1 VNSNFEWQFGGW
13 LQGVSPLVAW
23 GILGVVGIGGLLLIV
38 FLYRR
43 TLRKLSP
50 ASRNV
55 LTVLR
60 VALLLVLC
68 VLLAG
73 PARVRRP
80 AGDNQ
85 KNERNLAVIV
95 DRSASMDA
103 VDNRN
108 ETRLQNALRIWQQ
121 HTGEAAQSF
130 DVADHYR
137 FASKLEKVDS
147 LDAATRAGPPGEET
161 QLWKALHDAM
171 ADSPAAI
178 VTITDGLDTS
188 GTDASQVIG
197 EAQSHGIPLYF
208 VPGINRSRPAD
219 LLSIRDV
226 KTPSEVLR
234 VSRFHAS
241 VIAEISAPKDR
252 AVPVS
257 LWSGSRELASGTIK
271 ARAGW
276 NLLPWSADV
285 RAGEAGTMPLE
296 FRLGDGAAMETAA
309 STTEVVNSTT
319 VNILYY
325 QGALQWGYRFLRGAL
340 ESDPSFHLTS
350 ILNPALGVK
359 LTQASGSSMDDLPDN
374 AADLKRFQIVILA
387 HVLADQLTPAQQQ
400 ALVDY
405 AKGGGGVLFIAP
417 DSAATDRFA
426 GTPLEEMLPVV
437 FDRYGS
443 DSQQQ
448 ASTNAFMQRMQSAL
462 ATTGGGDPG
471 GDGYDNS
478 ADNAP
483 TLVPL
488 TVLPA
493 AGTLLKGSQAPLFSN
508 YARVER
514 AKPAAE
520 VLAVHPT
527 ERTSDDAPRVLLA
540 RQQFGQGFTVAM
552 ATDLLWRWKMS
563 LPSSSRAPEVFWQ
576 QLMLSLVPAPAEG
589 MRIVKSSST
598 AAVNRTASLT
608 VTGATGDTQPRIE
621 AVSPT
626 GGEHWLG
633 AVSSPNGW
641 VATFTPDVLGRWQL
655 SATDAKGNVASMSL
669 PVGDTVRTAENSNA
683 PPDIEGMRQIA
694 DATGGALIGA
704 DPVFQ
709 PKPADTPGGDE
720 AKTSEPL
727 WNQSWL
733 LGTLLGLYAIEL
745 IARRMF
751 RLL

>member
-1 VNSNFEWQFGGW
+1 VNSDFEWQFGGW
-13 LQGVSPLVAW
+13 LQRVPPAMAW
-23 GILGVVGIGGLLLIV
+23 GILGLLGLGGLVLIV

-68 VLLAG
+68 LLLAG
-73 PARVRRP
+73 PSRVRRP
-80 AGDNQ
+80 AADDQ
-85 KNERNLAVIV
+85 KNERHLAVIV
-95 DRSASMDA
+95 DRSGSMDA

-108 ETRLQNALRIWQQ
+108 ETRLQNALRIWKQ
-121 HTGEAAQSF
+121 HADEAAQAF
-130 DVADHYR
+130 DQVDHYR
-137 FASKLEKVDS
+137 FASKLEKAAS
-147 LDAATRAGPPGEET
+147 LDDATKPGTPGSET
-161 QLWKALHDAM
+161 QLWTALHAAM

-188 GTDASQVIG
+188 GTDASRVIG

-208 VPGINRSRPAD
+208 VPGVNRSRAAD
-219 LLSIRDV
+219 LLCIRDV
-226 KTPSEVLR
+226 KTPSQVLR

-241 VIAEISAPKDR
+241 LIAEISTPRERD
-252 AVPVS
+252 VPVS
-257 LWSGSRELASGTIK
+257 LWSGRRELASGMLH

-285 RAGEAGTMPLE
+285 RASEPGTMPLE
-296 FRLGDGAAMETAA
+296 FRLGDGAAQETAA
-309 STTEVVNSTT
+309 SSTQVVERTA
-319 VNILYY
+319 VGILYY

-340 ESDPSFHLTS
+340 ESDPSFSLTS

-359 LTQASGSSMDDLPDN
+359 ITQASGASMDDLPDN
-374 AADLKRFQIVILA
+374 AAALKKFQIVILA

-400 ALVDY
+400 ALIDY

-426 GTPLEEMLPVV
+426 GTPLEAMLPVV
-437 FDRYGS
+437 FEPYSGNTA
-443 DSQQQ
+443 QQDN
-448 ASTNAFMQRMQSAL
+448 ANAFIARMHSAL
-462 ATTGGGDPG
+462 SSGDSDG
-471 GDGYDNS
+471 TIDGDDES
-478 ADNAP
+478 PDNAP
-483 TLVPL
+483 QLLPFA
-488 TVLPA
+488 VLPA
-493 AGTLLKGSQAPLFSN
+493 GIGMVKGGEPPMFSN
-508 YARVER
+508 YARVQR

-527 ERTSDDAPRVLLA
+527 ERTPEDAPRVLLA

-563 LPSSSRAPEVFWQ
+563 LPSSSRAAEIFWQ
-576 QLMLSLVPAPAEG
+576 QLMLSLVPAPPEG
-589 MRIVKSSST
+589 LRIVKSSST
-598 AAVNRTASLT
+598 AALNRSTTITVVGAS
-608 VTGATGDTQPRIE
+608 GAAQPRIE
-621 AVSPT
+621 AVSPN
-626 GGEHWLG
+626 GREQWLG

-641 VATFTPDVLGRWQL
+641 LASVTPDALGRWQL
-655 SATDAKGNVASMSL
+655 TATDSTGNVATMSL
-669 PVGDTVRTAENSNA
+669 PVEPMVRTAENSNT
-683 PPDIEGMRQIA
+683 PPDIDGMRQIA
-694 DATGGALIGA
+694 DATGGALIGS

-709 PKPADTPGGDE
+709 PKSAETAEDE
-720 AKTSEPL
+720 GAKSSQPL

-733 LGTLLGLYAIEL
+733 LGALLGLYALEL
-745 IARRMF
+745 ITRRMF